1 MELSNGKQLEN
12 LNEINSNNKINQND
26 NNNIITPSSR
36 KLKREYKQLIPLVQ
50 NILKKGLRNRTPK
63 DISDLY
69 EFLEMTRFAYNMRE
83 EIEEG
88 HLDLQQLLFFST
100 QFMTIKTYNSKDV
113 IYYEGEVAENI
124 YVLLEGEVNLFKINY
139 INKEMKSHEYYR
151 YLYYM
156 NKNNNDPFLLN
167 KTVKVNKNVFP
178 IYKNSDIEIFDEIL
192 FKIEFCELLYEGD
205 LQRVMNFIR
214 YYKKDL
220 NDFEFESIR
229 LGEMSMNDYFQKTLS
244 SLNESEDFYFTHVRN
259 EPKKIK
265 ILSNFVIKSLE
276 EKEYFGRFTLEDE
289 GDIRR
294 ESAFCEKDDTLL
306 LVINKRLYSGCITTE
321 QIEVKEKEVDKV
333 YYGTVFM
340 SIRRFNFDKYYF
352 YNFDK
357 VELSKGEELYS
368 ENQKVDYIYLLK
380 NGLIEVYLPNKNI
393 FDIKKLIKKFKEFE
407 IIFQKNEYDDTLK
420 LKNSLTSL
428 QDYIKIRNN
437 YSLYVCNTK
446 ESFGI
451 WEYNYNN
458 RMSLYS
464 VKIKSD
470 KATLFRMSIDN
481 FLDDKPDH
489 EKVPDSELLKK
500 AIKNEA
506 FEQVKNN
513 IERLIFIKNSVLM
526 KIDFEYT
533 KKKKDEEE
541 EYIPKLNIFEVKNIM
556 KPINYNFHF
565 NKHLINLLKT
575 QRQRKSIDYKQHFNT
590 NNNYIS
596 NLKKFISHKPA
607 KSFISLN
614 KNKKDKLKLNFS
626 DDSENSKTIISIK
639 QIKNHYSRN
648 LNNDRQ
654 FQNELNHIKS
664 DMNKDSFL
672 YFHNPFITESV
683 TLPKIKS
690 PQRKKSPVF
699 LKMKTELSRDNIKK
713 RSLSNNNKEILLKP
727 INNNNSQRNLNYL
740 AIKEF
745 YSNFNSSLKKDKVKR
760 FINKSTK

>member
-113 IYYEGEVAENI
+113 IYYEGDVAENI

-276 EKEYFGRFTLEDE
+276 EKEYFGKFTLEDE

-294 ESAFCEKDDTLL
+294 ESAVCEKDNTLL
-306 LVINKRLYSGCITTE
+306 LIINKRLYSGCITTE

-596 NLKKFISHKPA
+596 NLKKFISHKPV
-607 KSFISLN
+607 KSLISLN

-699 LKMKTELSRDNIKK
+699 LKMKTESRDSIKK

>member
-100 QFMTIKTYNSKDV
+100 QFMTMKTYNSKDV
-113 IYYEGEVAENI
+113 IYYEGDVAENI

-276 EKEYFGRFTLEDE
+276 EKEYFGKFTLEDE

-294 ESAFCEKDDTLL
+294 ESAVCEKDNTLL
-306 LVINKRLYSGCITTE
+306 LIINKRLYSGCITTE

-464 VKIKSD
+464 VKIKSE

-596 NLKKFISHKPA
+596 NLKKFISHKPV
-607 KSFISLN
+607 KSLISLN

-626 DDSENSKTIISIK
+626 EDSENSKTIISIK

-699 LKMKTELSRDNIKK
+699 LKMKTESRDSIKK

>member
-1 MELSNGKQLEN
+1 
-12 LNEINSNNKINQND
+12 
-26 NNNIITPSSR
+26 
-36 KLKREYKQLIPLVQ
+36 
-50 NILKKGLRNRTPK
+50 
-63 DISDLY
+63 
-69 EFLEMTRFAYNMRE
+69 
-83 EIEEG
+83 
-88 HLDLQQLLFFST
+88 
-100 QFMTIKTYNSKDV
+100 
-113 IYYEGEVAENI
+113 
-124 YVLLEGEVNLFKINY
+124 
-139 INKEMKSHEYYR
+139 
-151 YLYYM
+151 
-156 NKNNNDPFLLN
+156 
-167 KTVKVNKNVFP
+167 
-178 IYKNSDIEIFDEIL
+178 
-192 FKIEFCELLYEGD
+192 
-205 LQRVMNFIR
+205 
-214 YYKKDL
+214 
-220 NDFEFESIR
+220 
-229 LGEMSMNDYFQKTLS
+229 
-244 SLNESEDFYFTHVRN
+244 
-259 EPKKIK
+259 
-265 ILSNFVIKSLE
+265 
-276 EKEYFGRFTLEDE
+276 
-289 GDIRR
+289 
-294 ESAFCEKDDTLL
+294 
-306 LVINKRLYSGCITTE
+306 
-321 QIEVKEKEVDKV
+321 
-333 YYGTVFM
+333 
-340 SIRRFNFDKYYF
+340 
-352 YNFDK
+352 
-357 VELSKGEELYS
+357 
-368 ENQKVDYIYLLK
+368 
-380 NGLIEVYLPNKNI
+380 
-393 FDIKKLIKKFKEFE
+393 
-407 IIFQKNEYDDTLK
+407 
-420 LKNSLTSL
+420 
-428 QDYIKIRNN
+428 
-437 YSLYVCNTK
+437 
-446 ESFGI
+446 
-451 WEYNYNN
+451 
-458 RMSLYS
+458 MSLYS

-556 KPINYNFHF
+556 KPINYNFQF

-590 NNNYIS
+590 NNNYIL
-596 NLKKFISHKPA
+596 NLKKFISHKPV
-607 KSFISLN
+607 KSLISLN

-626 DDSENSKTIISIK
+626 EDSENSKTIISIK

-699 LKMKTELSRDNIKK
+699 LKMKTESRDSIKK

-745 YSNFNSSLKKDKVKR
+745 YSNFNSSLKKDKIKR
-760 FINKSTK
+760 SINKSNK